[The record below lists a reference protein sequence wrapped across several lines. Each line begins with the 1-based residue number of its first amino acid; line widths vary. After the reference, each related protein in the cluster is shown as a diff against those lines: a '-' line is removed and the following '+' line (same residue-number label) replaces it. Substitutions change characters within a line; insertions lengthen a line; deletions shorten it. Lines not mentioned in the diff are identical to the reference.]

1 MRPTTRRAQT
11 RWLRTAA
18 APLTTATV
26 PVDRSQ
32 RAPSTDLTTTQA
44 GVLAH
49 LRAAHGPL
57 FAQDIARDLRLSQ
70 RSVADAAGV
79 LRKLGLLVC
88 ERPHGSTR
96 NAWVAVSEAETT

>member
-1 MRPTTRRAQT
+1 MRPTTRRAKT

-26 PVDRSQ
+26 AVDRSQ
-32 RAPSTDLTTTQA
+32 CAPSSELTTTQA

-49 LRAAHGPL
+49 CRAAHGPL

-79 LRKLGLLVC
+79 LRKLGLLAC
-88 ERPHGSTR
+88 ERPYGSTR
-96 NAWVAVSEAETT
+96 NAWVAVGGDEQG